1 MNHYTRIRR
10 VIAALCLAYLLV
22 GKANVS
28 FAQTATEA
36 ECKAHLQYLAS
47 DKLMG
52 RMTGTPGNDE
62 AARYIAE
69 EFRKNSIGLAGSMK
83 SYFQPVPFI
92 KRHPAKSGTL
102 VIAGDTLALERRF
115 IPIMVKNA
123 VLSGNA
129 VFAGFGIVDSAS
141 KRDDYA
147 GLDVQGKIVI
157 VQFGENDSTDIR
169 RGFNVMARKQE
180 FAAKKGAVGFI
191 ELFTP
196 ENPFAWGNIT
206 GFYKGGRPELAT
218 ENRPTTMN
226 WIIAY
231 DGGKKLTAKL
241 SAEAAQKRLI
251 PVAMTLEEPRVDSI
265 FSNNVVGVI
274 KGTDAALSQ
283 EYIVL
288 SAHYDHIGTGK
299 SAETK
304 DTIYNGARDNAM
316 GTTALLVAAK
326 YLAAKPPKRSV
337 LLLACTAEEM
347 GLLGS
352 RYYAANPA
360 VPHKNV
366 VYNLNT
372 DNAGFNDTTLVTIFG
387 YDRTSVQPLIDEAAK
402 VNGLTAKG
410 DPAPEQNLFDRSDNV
425 SFARLGIPAP
435 TLSAGFTAFD
445 AEINK
450 YYHKLGDEAGDNF
463 NFRYFAKYVNTFL
476 TASRLIADTKDRPR
490 WKAGD
495 KYEPAFKTLYGE
507 K

>member
-1 MNHYTRIRR
+1 MNHYTIIRR
-10 VIAALCLAYLLV
+10 FTLAVCSASLLV
-22 GKANVS
+22 ATAVS
-28 FAQTATEA
+28 GFAQTASEA
-36 ECKAHLQYLAS
+36 ECKAHLQHLAS

-62 AARYIAE
+62 AARYIAD
-69 EFRKNSIGLAGSMK
+69 EFRKQNVSIAPGMK

-92 KRHPAKSGTL
+92 KRNPAKSGTL

-115 IPIMVKNA
+115 IPTMVKNA

-129 VFAGFGIVDSAS
+129 VFAGYGIVDSAS

-147 GLDVQGKIVI
+147 GLDVKGKIVI

-169 RGFNVMARKQE
+169 RGFRAMMMKPQIATL
-180 FAAKKGAVGFI
+180 KGAAALI

-196 ENPFAWGNIT
+196 ENPFVWGNIT
-206 GFYKGGRPELAT
+206 GQYKSGRPELAT
-218 ENRPTTMN
+218 EVRPNTMN
-226 WIIAY
+226 WAIVY
-231 DGGKKLTAKL
+231 DGGKKLAAKL
-241 SAEAAQKRLI
+241 VAEAAQKRTI
-251 PVAMTLEEPRVDSI
+251 PVSMTLEEPRMDSI

-274 KGTDAALSQ
+274 KGTDPLLSQ
-283 EYIVL
+283 EYILL

-299 SAETK
+299 SADGK

-387 YDRTSVQPLIDEAAK
+387 YDRTSVQSLIDEAAK
-402 VNGLTAKG
+402 MNGLTAKG

-425 SFARLGIPAP
+425 SFARVGIPAP

-450 YYHKLGDEAGDNF
+450 YYHQLGDEAGENF

-476 TASRLIADTKDRPR
+476 AASRLIADAKDRPR